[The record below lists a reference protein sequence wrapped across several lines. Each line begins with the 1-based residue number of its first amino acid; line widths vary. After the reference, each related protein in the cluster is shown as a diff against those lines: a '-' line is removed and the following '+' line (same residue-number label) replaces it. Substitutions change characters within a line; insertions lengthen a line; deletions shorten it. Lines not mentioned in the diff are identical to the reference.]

1 MATDKKYSFVSRRGF
16 LGLGLLLPYLSI
28 ARSPLIK
35 ETSKPTDKQ
44 DESDDQ
50 FTTMLT
56 SDGGVV
62 KVRKEVL
69 KNATVVKQNMSNQ
82 SLLDWLKLKYK
93 G

>member
-28 ARSPLIK
+28 ARSPVIK
-35 ETSKPTDKQ
+35 EISEPTDKQ